1 MPESQ
6 TRINAFLARAGLGS
20 RRGVEELVRSG
31 RVSVNGELIT
41 SLATTVAESDE
52 VRVDGRPVHPERQML
67 YYLLHKPPGV
77 ITTQSDPEGRPTVA
91 DLVRELIPGRV
102 VSAGR
107 LDLRSS
113 GALILSN
120 DGDFVQYITHP
131 SNEIEKEYLVS
142 TGDLVTEEVMEQF
155 RRGVKIGGILY
166 RCSQYEIR
174 GRRTLRIVLTE
185 GRNREIRRVLE
196 HFNIEPLRVHRTRIG
211 PVQLAKLRP
220 ATVRRLTPRELRGLG
235 YHDRSA

>member
-1 MPESQ
+1 MSEKQ
-6 TRINAFLARAGLGS
+6 KRINAFLAGAGLGS

-31 RVSVNGELIT
+31 RVSINSEPIIN
-41 SLATTVAESDE
+41 LATTVSENDE
-52 VRVDGRPVHPERQML
+52 VRVDGRLVHPDRQML

-77 ITTQSDPEGRPTVA
+77 VTTQSDPEGRPTVA

-102 VSAGR
+102 VPAGR

-120 DGDFVQYITHP
+120 DGEFVQHITHP
-131 SNEIEKEYLVS
+131 SNEVEKEYVVS
-142 TGDLVTEEVMEQF
+142 TGDLVTEEVMERF
-155 RRGVKIGGILY
+155 RHGVRIAGTVY
-166 RCSQYEIR
+166 RCSGYQIR
-174 GRRTLRIVLTE
+174 GRRTVKIVLKE

-211 PVQLAKLRP
+211 PVHLAKLRP
-220 ATVRRLTPRELRGLG
+220 ATVRRLSARELRGLG
-235 YHDRSA
+235 YNDRSA